1 MDLFDRLGC
10 MLLVCESYERE
21 SSRSPSLAV
30 FWDVDI
36 DDFTDFSEELTK
48 LLVRGAVVEVPNEN
62 FT

>member
-1 MDLFDRLGC
+1 

-62 FT
+62 FA